1 MENNET
7 GVITESVIENI
18 KNLTPNERDFFI
30 AQIDANI
37 RKINMEN
44 ILKICKKLNY
54 VFPIDYAIFYAN
66 QLELPIKKSTFKF
79 NGVERTITVL
89 LDMEENKEYSILNF
103 INFDTQYSSQF
114 IPFALLDDSNFLC
127 FNKQDDSLVYYSNQN
142 KTIEKLAD
150 NWELFEKG
158 LYQRQL

>member
-7 GVITESVIENI
+7 GVISESVIENI
-18 KNLTPNERDFFI
+18 KNLTPNERELFI
-30 AQIDANI
+30 ARIDEKMRRI
-37 RKINMEN
+37 RMED

-66 QLELPIKKSTFKF
+66 QLDLPIKKSTFNF
-79 NGVERTITVL
+79 NGVERTINLL
-89 LDMEENKEYSILNF
+89 LDMEENKEYSILKF
-103 INFDTQYSSQF
+103 INFDSQY

-127 FNKQDDSLVYYSNQN
+127 FDKQDHSLVYYSVQN

-150 NWELFEKG
+150 NWESFEKG
-158 LYQRQL
+158 LYQGQL

>member
-1 MENNET
+1 MENKET

-18 KNLTPNERDFFI
+18 KNLTPNEREFFI
-30 AQIDANI
+30 ARIDEKIRNI
-37 RKINMEN
+37 RMED

-66 QLELPIKKSTFKF
+66 QLDLPIKKSAFKL

-89 LDMEENKEYSILNF
+89 LDMEENKEYSILKF
-103 INFDTQYSSQF
+103 INFDSEY
-114 IPFALLDDSNFLC
+114 IPFALLNDNNILC
-127 FNKQDDSLVYYSNQN
+127 FNKQDDSVVCYSNLN

-150 NWELFEKG
+150 NWESFEKD

>member
-18 KNLTPNERDFFI
+18 KNLTPNERELFI
-30 AQIDANI
+30 ARIDEKI
-37 RKINMEN
+37 RRIRMED
-44 ILKICKKLNY
+44 ILKICKKSNY

-66 QLELPIKKSTFKF
+66 QLDLPIKKSTFNF
-79 NGVERTITVL
+79 NGVERTINLL
-89 LDMEENKEYSILNF
+89 LDMEENKEYSILKF
-103 INFDTQYSSQF
+103 INFDSQY

-127 FNKQDDSLVYYSNQN
+127 FNKQDDSVVCYSNLN

-150 NWELFEKG
+150 NWESFEKG
-158 LYQRQL
+158 LYEV